1 MLPTA
6 APLPLPSPLLRARS
20 LGASVERER
29 ERGRGD
35 RSSPRGSGVGERER
49 ERERAR
55 VSGELPLSDMAVR
68 RSVSLN
74 SGGWSGVGGGTSGR
88 GESRRAERRRLQ
100 GDTDGGEE
108 AADLW
113 LLPLHRGRVGGWAG
127 VARRVVTGC
136 TTAPGHPSRL
146 DTLPKLFAPTSPFLF
161 RGETDRAVGL
171 THDSNRHHRF
181 VTGISVSYRFATDTQ
196 PKKGWSA
203 LHSQGQ
209 GGVAG
214 SGTKMA
220 RSKAAARQGKSP
232 VGREVQAEGGKAARK
247 AAKQKIKAKGRLK
260 HAAKK
265 AKQEQKRAARL
276 EREASASAS
285 TSPDGPDDSDDDGF
299 IELSADDNAAP
310 VVRHGS
316 SADVEEGEEDA
327 SSSRL
332 MLESMP
338 WMGERAGYSHPN
350 LYVCLHEEI
359 MDFVRFMSPT
369 EDEVRR
375 RDELIAEMRQ
385 VVGDLWAGATL
396 ETFGSHHTQMFLPKS
411 DIDMVIFGVADGTGP
426 LFELAQRLEELDM
439 VSYLEVIDKARI
451 PIVKL
456 VHKDSGIHI
465 DMSFNIAGG
474 LATADLVKHYM
485 RLFPAFRP
493 LTLLLKYF
501 LAQRGLNETFAGGI
515 GSFLLQ
521 MMVVSFLQHHRRS
534 LASKHD
540 DPKFNNLG
548 QLLLGF
554 FTLYGRDFNYNELAI
569 SVRNGGSYFYKEDR
583 SWYDGGRPFLISMEN
598 PNEPSLDIGKNSYE
612 IRTVKRAFE
621 YARQVLLN
629 EIHRR
634 GQFHSLSGSILG
646 TIIPPDSH
654 LLERTAPSEFG
665 FEILYH
671 DPKKTSEIKKQYEKR
686 RSEEMEKKRQEAE
699 AKRERNKARRSNSSQ
714 EPPHKRWRGRTS
726 RNF

>member
-1 MLPTA
+1 
-6 APLPLPSPLLRARS
+6 
-20 LGASVERER
+20 
-29 ERGRGD
+29 
-35 RSSPRGSGVGERER
+35 
-49 ERERAR
+49 
-55 VSGELPLSDMAVR
+55 
-68 RSVSLN
+68 
-74 SGGWSGVGGGTSGR
+74 
-88 GESRRAERRRLQ
+88 
-100 GDTDGGEE
+100 
-108 AADLW
+108 
-113 LLPLHRGRVGGWAG
+113 
-127 VARRVVTGC
+127 
-136 TTAPGHPSRL
+136 
-146 DTLPKLFAPTSPFLF
+146 
-161 RGETDRAVGL
+161 
-171 THDSNRHHRF
+171 
-181 VTGISVSYRFATDTQ
+181 
-196 PKKGWSA
+196 
-203 LHSQGQ
+203 
-209 GGVAG
+209 
-214 SGTKMA
+214 MA
-220 RSKAAARQGKSP
+220 RTKVSARKGKSP
-232 VGREVQAEGGKAARK
+232 ARDVQPESSKAARK
-247 AAKQKIKAKGRLK
+247 SAKQKAKAKGRLK
-260 HAAKK
+260 HAAKV
-265 AKQEQKRAARL
+265 AKKEQKRAAKL

-285 TSPDGPDDSDDDGF
+285 PDGPEESEEDGF
-299 IELSADDNAAP
+299 IEITPDDNDAVAA
-310 VVRHGS
+310 RHAGNS
-316 SADVEEGEEDA
+316 GNADVEEGEEDT

-332 MLESMP
+332 MLETMP
-338 WMGERAGYSHPN
+338 WMGERSGYSHPN

-369 EDEVRR
+369 EDEMRR
-375 RDELIAEMRQ
+375 RDALIAEMRQ
-385 VVGDLWAGATL
+385 LVGDLWDGATL

-456 VHKDSGIHI
+456 VHKDSGIHV
-465 DMSFNIAGG
+465 DVSFNIAGG
-474 LATADLVKHYM
+474 LATADLVRHYM

-521 MMVVSFLQHHRRS
+521 MMVVSFLQHYRRS

-554 FTLYGRDFNYNELAI
+554 FTLYGRDFNYSELGI

-583 SWYDGGRPFLISMEN
+583 SWYDGGRPFLIAMEN

-654 LLERTAPSEFG
+654 LLERTAPSDFG
-665 FEILYH
+665 FDILYH
-671 DPKKTSEIKKQYEKR
+671 DPKKTNEIRKQYEKR
-686 RSEEMEKKRQEAE
+686 RSEEMEKKRQEVE
-699 AKRERNKARRSNSSQ
+699 AKRERAKARRSNSTQ
-714 EPPHKRWRGRTS
+714 EPPHKRWRGRAS